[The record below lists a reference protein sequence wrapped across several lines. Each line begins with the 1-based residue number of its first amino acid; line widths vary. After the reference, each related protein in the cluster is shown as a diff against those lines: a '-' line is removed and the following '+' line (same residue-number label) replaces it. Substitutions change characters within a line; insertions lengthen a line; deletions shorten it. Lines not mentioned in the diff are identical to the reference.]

1 MRNLEDAPSPK
12 KKINWDK
19 IIYFA
24 VLFIILFTFF
34 RYFFV
39 KAVYVEA
46 QGQVMFENLKIRLP
60 EDVTLQE
67 FLKREGDTIK
77 RGDTLFRYYYPAS
90 FGDGNG
96 GSAVAVTMNGGIKG
110 SPDWI
115 EREIYQLHK
124 NIELN
129 NLKYSENKQ
138 LLDWLAT
145 QIKQLEEQV
154 ILEISSKNKIESYKK
169 EIEKTKVENVRL
181 MQQNGTY
188 KRLIS
193 SLKERTYEG
202 KPTTGTVKANSN
214 GGGIGYNHK
223 IVDAFQT
230 QLANLYISPIE
241 GVITR
246 IYKNN
251 YEVALKSENI
261 INVHRD
267 TNIYIKAFFD
277 QTDLEHLAV
286 GTQIDVEF
294 PDGSESI
301 GLIKRFYYATYRVP
315 EEFQKKYESTTRS
328 IAADV
333 VPLDSTQAK
342 LWHPFYKMEV
352 KLSKNKW

>member
-1 MRNLEDAPSPK
+1 MRNLEDAPPPK

-67 FLKREGDTIK
+67 FLKYEGDTIK
-77 RGDTLFRYYYPAS
+77 RGDTLFGYYYPAS
-90 FGDGNG
+90 FGDGGG
-96 GSAVAVTMNGGIKG
+96 GSAVAVTMNGGTKG

-115 EREIYQLHK
+115 EREIYQLYK

-129 NLKYSENKQ
+129 NLKYTENKQ

-169 EIEKTKVENVRL
+169 DIETTEAENTRL

-188 KRLIS
+188 KRLIN
-193 SLKERTYEG
+193 SLKERTYERT
-202 KPTTGTVKANSN
+202 PATGTVKVNSSGRGHN
-214 GGGIGYNHK
+214 SK
-223 IVDAFQT
+223 IVDASQT
-230 QLANLYISPIE
+230 QFANLYVSPIE

-267 TNIYIKAFFD
+267 TNIHVKAFFD
-277 QTDLEHLAV
+277 QTDLEYLKV
-286 GTQIDVEF
+286 GTELDIEF

-301 GLIKRFYYATYRVP
+301 GVIKRFYFATYRVP

-328 IAADV
+328 IAADI
-333 VPLDSTQAK
+333 VPLDSIQAE